1 MDSRLVNEVNFTELE
16 RRFKLAQQRLEDA
29 QRQILAQDVTIQKQ
43 REELNKQELFI
54 VQIRKELIAR
64 L

>member
-1 MDSRLVNEVNFTELE
+1 MDKAAFKEANFVELE
-16 RRFKLAQQRLEDA
+16 RRFNLSKQRLEDA
-29 QRQILAQDVTIQKQ
+29 QRQILAQDEIIQRQKK
-43 REELNKQELFI
+43 ELDKQELFI